1 MGNRLIKSRTKIDK
15 RTPAIFPRQPIQ
27 PLRRSI
33 EGSTSLVFSNFPRAI
48 AELSH
53 HRGSAGTS
61 EEVGSSSDEEIHCCV
76 FPPDDEA
83 LLVTCSTPTPCGPF
97 SPDIGLGHLRVF
109 DINSSSCTKEIL
121 TYHSQECDI
130 SSDGELITFL
140 TNSGR
145 GEVALVRRNRNS
157 RSGIAERIDKFQPC
171 CTGMT
176 GQTLSCKFSPDA
188 RHIVSAAS
196 LDFHSMRETNE
207 LRLWNVKS
215 MQIEAKVVLR
225 DVTDFCGFVTCCEFS
240 PDGQYIAVSTSK
252 EQLCILRSKNL
263 DVVTVLRRRCR
274 GNMCWS
280 VFNPT
285 SRHEVLACCLQDG
298 RVEIWHKLDIQSG
311 ACELRYVREKERK
324 VSFSRRLYSC
334 QYSPDGQMLAVGS
347 SAANIIMLNSDS
359 LELLFCLDGK
369 SAPSPYAPRTHNAT
383 VHCIAFYKSQQYVAA
398 GYSDGL
404 ARVWAMPMRFDLKH
418 LCRVVILHN
427 VPASQISSLPI
438 PSCIKMYLLNRY
450 DN

>member
-1 MGNRLIKSRTKIDK
+1 MGNKLIKSQTKIDK
-15 RTPAIFPRQPIQ
+15 AAPAVFARQPIQ

-48 AELSH
+48 VELRH
-53 HRGSAGTS
+53 DGGSAGSS
-61 EEVGSSSDEEIHCCV
+61 EERSSSDEEVHSCV
-76 FPPDDEA
+76 FSPDDES

-109 DINSSSCTKEIL
+109 DINSGTCTKEIL

-130 SSDGELITFL
+130 SSDGDFIAFL

-145 GEVALVRRNRNS
+145 GEVALVKRDRNS
-157 RSGIAERIDKFQPC
+157 RSGIAERVEKFQPC

-188 RHIVSAAS
+188 THIVSAAS

-207 LRLWNVKS
+207 LRIWNVRS

-225 DVTDFCGFVTCCEFS
+225 DVTDFCGFVTSCEFS

-285 SRHEVLACCLQDG
+285 WRYEVLACCLQDG
-298 RVEIWHKLDIQSG
+298 RLEIWQKLDIQSG
-311 ACELRYVREKERK
+311 ACELRYAREKERK

-334 QYSPDGQMLAVGS
+334 QYSPDGQMLAVGTS
-347 SAANIIMLNSDS
+347 DANIIVLNADS
-359 LELLFCLDGK
+359 LDSLFCLDCK
-369 SAPSPYAPRTHNAT
+369 SVPASPYGSRTLNVT
-383 VHCIAFYKSQQYVAA
+383 VHCIAFSKSQQYVAA
-398 GYSDGL
+398 GYSDGM

-418 LCRVVILHN
+418 LCRVVILHS
-427 VPASQISSLPI
+427 VPASKISSLPI
-438 PSCIKMYLLNRY
+438 PNSVKTYLLNRY
-450 DN
+450 D